1 MKGAGKRCQN
11 DSAELI
17 GWQCTGRPDRLSSPP
32 GLQWQGALTDNRAM
46 EPSPRRLRLLLIVAA
61 ALGVLLVGAFGVVAW
76 MSENARSRAAA
87 LTETRLAA
95 LEHKVDDLQQVVTA
109 AQAENLQLKTEME
122 GGLLSIQAVYFDT
135 LKRNDGLAPIW
146 ADTRAGRRAYL
157 SFDDGPTENT
167 GLVLDALKA
176 AGVKATF
183 FVNGRPEQAA
193 MYRRIVA
200 EGHRLGNHTYSHD
213 YNKIYQS
220 VDAYLTDTE
229 KLEALLASL
238 SLPPTKLYR
247 FPGGAKNEVAARLGG
262 PALTGKISAAM
273 ADRGYRF
280 FEWNVAA
287 GEGENRASSPQ
298 DVAKTIAANI
308 LAQAKAKRVA
318 VVLLHDG
325 PGHRESALAVP
336 EIIQGLKKLG
346 FSFEQLK

>member
-1 MKGAGKRCQN
+1 MK
-11 DSAELI
+11 
-17 GWQCTGRPDRLSSPP
+17 SSP
-32 GLQWQGALTDNRAM
+32 GRQ
-46 EPSPRRLRLLLIVAA
+46 RLLLIVAA
-61 ALGVLLVGAFGVVAW
+61 AVGALLLGLFAVVAW
-76 MSENARSRAAA
+76 DSETARSTAAN

-95 LEHKVDDLQQVVTA
+95 LEHKVDDMEQVLTA
-109 AQAENLQLKTEME
+109 AAAENTELKNQVE
-122 GGLLSIQAVYFDT
+122 GSLLSVQAVYFDT
-135 LKRNDGLAPIW
+135 LKRNDGLAPLW
-146 ADTRAGRRAYL
+146 ADTRPGRRAYL

-167 GLVLDALKA
+167 PLVLDALKA

-213 YNKIYQS
+213 YTKIYQS
-220 VDAYLTDTE
+220 VDAYLQDTDR
-229 KLEALLASL
+229 LEAFLASL

-247 FPGGAKNEVAARLGG
+247 FPGGAKNEIAARLGG

-280 FEWNVAA
+280 FEWNVAV
-287 GEGENRASSPQ
+287 GEGESRPNSQQYATKDIVAS
-298 DVAKTIAANI
+298 I
-308 LAQAKAKRVA
+308 LAQAKTKRVA

-336 EIIQGLKKLG
+336 EVIQGLRKLG
-346 FSFEQLK
+346 FTFEQLR